1 MIPAGEPRPIGGE
14 RKLLLV
20 DGVRNTLQHTVAA
33 QLSAHLSPNDLVVV
47 NDAATL
53 PASLRVRNLDAELRL
68 VGRTSSDRE
77 FAAILFG
84 PGDYHTPTER
94 RLAPPVVAVGQTLEF
109 DGELSAEVVE
119 VDSRSA
125 RLVRVRFS
133 LDAERLLLALYRI
146 GRPIQYAHV
155 SDPLALWDVQNR
167 FAARPWA
174 FEAPS
179 AGFGLDGEQLVRL
192 RARGVRLA
200 NLTHA
205 AGISSTGS
213 PELDALLPLPERFE
227 IPEPT
232 ARAVE
237 ATARDGGRIIAI
249 GTSVVR
255 ALESSAL
262 EHGMPRAGQSEA
274 RLRLG
279 ARSERRV
286 VDAVLSG
293 MHEQG
298 TSHFELLE
306 AFAPARLLRGAVTEA
321 TRAGYLAHEFGDLC
335 LVRGAPRAGRA
346 AFHPAAA

>member
-1 MIPAGEPRPIGGE
+1 MIAANEPRRIGGG

-20 DGVRNTLQHTVAA
+20 DGARSTLQHAVAA
-33 QLSAHLSPNDLVVV
+33 ELAAHLAPNDLVVV

-53 PASLRVRNLDAELRL
+53 PASLRVRNIDAELRL
-68 VGRTSSDRE
+68 VGRTSSSRE
-77 FAAILFG
+77 FTAILFG
-84 PGDYHTPTER
+84 PGDYHTPTEQ
-94 RLAPPVVAVGQTLEF
+94 RLAPPAVTVGQTLEF
-109 DGELSAEVVE
+109 DSTLSAEVLE
-119 VDSRSA
+119 VDARSA

-133 LDAERLLLALYRI
+133 VDAERLLLALYRL

-155 SDPLALWDVQNR
+155 NDPLALWDVQNR

-179 AGFGLDGEQLVRL
+179 AGFGLDGEQLLRL
-192 RARGVRLA
+192 RARGVRLV

-205 AGISSTGS
+205 AGISSTGAA
-213 PELDALLPLPERFE
+213 ELDALLPLPERFE
-227 IPEPT
+227 IPEST
-232 ARAVE
+232 ARALE
-237 ATARDGGRIIAI
+237 ATVRDGGRIIAI

-255 ALESSAL
+255 ALEASAL
-262 EHGMPRAGQSEA
+262 EHGFPRAGQGEA

-335 LVRGAPRAGRA
+335 LVFGAPRARSTA
-346 AFHPAAA
+346 LHPAAA